1 MILLENS
8 EAQRRHYEHKC
19 EDMAQR
25 LRETERLLQAAQ
37 KEINSYQVSWSGHA
51 RLSAAMALVVEALIY
66 SMVVT
71 EAILVESLLE

>member
-37 KEINSYQVSWSGHA
+37 KEINNYQVSYCLMVMGLCGCHDGSK
-51 RLSAAMALVVEALIY
+51 STSIKALDVV
-66 SMVVT
+66 
-71 EAILVESLLE
+71 